1 MTHRTRKTG
10 LALSRR
16 SVLGGIG
23 AASAMAITGLPVR
36 AQTLTPVRVTT
47 ALRLANYTPAYTALR
62 EGIFAVMC
70 APITCPMLVPRKA
83 VA

>member
-1 MTHRTRKTG
+1 MTHRNRKTG

-36 AQTLTPVRVTT
+36 AQTLTPGEWTEHGGR
-47 ALRLANYTPAYTALR
+47 RR
-62 EGIFAVMC
+62 
-70 APITCPMLVPRKA
+70 
-83 VA
+83 

>member
-1 MTHRTRKTG
+1 MTHRNRKTG

-47 ALRLANYTPAYTALR
+47 ALRLANYTPVLISTQN
-62 EGIFAVMC
+62 
-70 APITCPMLVPRKA
+70 
-83 VA
+83 